1 MNDDIFNQLWIE
13 KYRPKTLQDVV
24 LTEEQKTFFDK
35 CIYKQDIPHMLF
47 SGPPG
52 SGKTTTARIFI
63 KNLIHS
69 QMDIMMVNGSDT
81 NGVDFIRE
89 NIIEFAKTPP
99 IASKFKIVF
108 MDEFDYVSKAAQA
121 ILRNAMETYART
133 VRFIFTCNYL
143 YKVID
148 PLQSRCTSFEMKKMP
163 IEFVNDYACKILD
176 KENIQYDKN
185 DVEII
190 VKGLMPDIRKIVN
203 TLQKNCVDNVLRK
216 VRKEDMVSLE
226 NKITGLIVEMCD
238 TIGKPTLSSVANKVL
253 PTILDTLKTEKSLE
267 INKLY
272 DALFEHDGLPSWA
285 KIKVNEYANN
295 DSSCFNQMYNFIAMC
310 YDIFKTG
317 VLFVKTFGIN
327 K

>member
-1 MNDDIFNQLWIE
+1 MNDDIFDQLWIE
-13 KYRPKTLQDVV
+13 KYRPKTLNDVV
-24 LTEEQKTFFDK
+24 LTTEQKVFFDK
-35 CIYKQDIPHMLF
+35 CIYKQDIPHLLF
-47 SGPPG
+47 YGPPG

-69 QMDIMMVNGSDT
+69 QMDIMIVNGSDT
-81 NGVDFIRE
+81 NGVDFIRD

-99 IASKFKIVF
+99 ISSKFKIVF
-108 MDEFDYVSKAAQA
+108 MDEFDYVSKNAQA

-163 IEFVNDYACKILD
+163 VEFVNNFACNILD
-176 KENIQYDKN
+176 KENIKYDKG
-185 DVEII
+185 DVEMI
-190 VKGLMPDIRKIVN
+190 VKGLMPDIRKIIN
-203 TLQKNCVDNVLRK
+203 TLQKNCVDSVLRK
-216 VRKEDMVSLE
+216 VKKEDMVSLE
-226 NKITGLIVEMCD
+226 NKITGLVVEMCD
-238 TIGKPTLSSVANKVL
+238 AMGKPNLSTVANKVL
-253 PTILDTLKTEKSLE
+253 PTILEILKTEKSIE

-272 DALFEHDGLPSWA
+272 DTLFEHDGLPSWA

-295 DSSCFNQMYNFIAMC
+295 DMSCFNQMYNFMAMC

-317 VLFVKTFGIN
+317 ILFIKTFNVN